1 MINQIDPMGADVAE
15 RIASLD
21 PFESAGGDFERLFQI
36 SGAIERLADALLNII
51 PNPQM
56 VRIISLVHIDRDE
69 AVFCAGEFDYL
80 ISFGDVEAHRFLR
93 NNVRARFEPGENDS
107 GMQMVG
113 SCNSHHVQIRNFP
126 NDLQPRSF
134 AEKDLWRVAGPITKV
149 LLRSF

>member
-1 MINQIDPMGADVAE
+1 
-15 RIASLD
+15 
-21 PFESAGGDFERLFQI
+21 
-36 SGAIERLADALLNII
+36 
-51 PNPQM
+51 M

-69 AVFCAGEFDYL
+69 AVFCTGEFDYL

-93 NNVRARFEPGENDS
+93 NNVRARFEPGENDL

-113 SCNSHHVQIRNFP
+113 SCNSHHIQIRNFS

-149 LLRSF
+149 LLRSFRRVFGACGDRCQFEPDPGKISRPLIQSNPA